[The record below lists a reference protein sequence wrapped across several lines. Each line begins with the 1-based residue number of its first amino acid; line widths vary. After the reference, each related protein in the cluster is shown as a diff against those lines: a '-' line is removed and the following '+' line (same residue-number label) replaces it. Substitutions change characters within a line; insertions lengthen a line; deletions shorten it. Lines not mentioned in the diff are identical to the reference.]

1 MRVQRS
7 ARLVALVASVG
18 VGLLSA
24 SVVADA
30 QPAMRKK
37 APGPTSM
44 SGRFAHLPPSLPSIK
59 EPINM
64 QKLRSMAAV
73 AKSCG
78 IVEVAPNVF
87 TRLDCQQ
94 YQRVSRAVP
103 HYNPAKMRMLKQGK
117 LSSHKLTLMAP
128 ALKTTR
134 AGISL
139 SKPGDKPQI
148 TPPPPPSG
156 GDIKGSAGQ
165 ADNGSFAAEDLPD
178 AVDHRTLGLEGPIKD
193 QGSVGSCTAF
203 SLSSTIDNALRR
215 AGKDEVISPTHVWAG
230 YGMPNMEEA
239 GNSNINRG
247 LAVWDT
253 WPHSQKET
261 CRLARHPYEECDQ
274 YTGVPKNSWKS
285 DPKLMASLTKSDQS
299 GQVKIASLEELAT
312 SPVNIDELVQV
323 LASGSDIW
331 SAVRI
336 DGNKWRNSA
345 MTRDAVI
352 PDWTMPTGGHAV
364 VLSGY
369 RNGPKGREFLVHNSW
384 GTSWGVKGFAW
395 VSEKMMKDHL
405 KFAYRVK
412 LDGENVKPVELTD
425 DDCAWDELV
434 DSQTGKCGKICPDDS
449 RPQGG
454 ACPKG

>member
-7 ARLVALVASVG
+7 IWLVAL
-18 VGLLSA
+18 GLVSITA
-24 SVVADA
+24 IADA
-30 QPAMRKK
+30 QPRFQKTSGAPQS
-37 APGPTSM
+37 PGPTSM
-44 SGRFAHLPPSLPSIK
+44 AGRFAHLPPSLPSLR
-59 EPINM
+59 EPLNM
-64 QKLRSMAAV
+64 QKLQSLAAV

-78 IVEVAPNVF
+78 IVEVAPGVY

-94 YQRVSRAVP
+94 YSRVTRAIP
-103 HYNPAKMRMLKQGK
+103 HYNAAKTRLLQQR
-117 LSSHKLTLMAP
+117 KLTTRRIQGIAVK
-128 ALKTTR
+128 KTTQFEKV
-134 AGISL
+134 
-139 SKPGDKPQI
+139 KPGAPSA
-148 TPPPPPSG
+148 PPG
-156 GDIKGSAGQ
+156 AGANDIKGSGKPGDAPGTFAGEE
-165 ADNGSFAAEDLPD
+165 FPD

-215 AGKDEVISPTHVWAG
+215 AGKEDVISPTHVWAG

-239 GNSNINRG
+239 GNANLNRG

-274 YTGVPKNSWKS
+274 YTGVPKNSWKQ
-285 DPKLMASLTKSDQS
+285 DPKLMASLTKSDAS
-299 GQVKIASLEELAT
+299 GNIKIASLEELST
-312 SPVNIDELVQV
+312 SPVNIDEIIQV
-323 LASGSDIW
+323 LASGADVW

-352 PDWTMPTGGHAV
+352 PDWSMPTGGHAV
-364 VLSGY
+364 VMSGY
-369 RNGPKGREFLVHNSW
+369 RQAPKGGREFLIHNSW
-384 GTSWGVKGFAW
+384 GTSWGNKGYAW
-395 VSEKMMKDHL
+395 ISEAMLKAHL

-425 DDCAWDELV
+425 DDCDWDQLV
-434 DSQTGKCGKICPDDS
+434 DGVTGLCAKICSDDS
-449 RPQGG
+449 RPMSGV
-454 ACPKG
+454 CPKK